1 MTTIEYKGYVAE
13 VEYDDEAQ
21 LYCGSVA
28 NTEPYS
34 IVIFEIPEGYDIQRE
49 FQISVDVYLESC
61 AEDGIDPLPPQP
73 YPTQG
78 DPASEIQPSPD
89 PEAARI

>member
-34 IVIFEIPEGYDIQRE
+34 VVIFEIPKGYDIQRE

-61 AEDGIDPLPPQP
+61 AADGIDLLPPLP
-73 YPTQG
+73 YPTRIA
-78 DPASEIQPSPD
+78 PASEIQPSPD
-89 PEAARI
+89 PETARI